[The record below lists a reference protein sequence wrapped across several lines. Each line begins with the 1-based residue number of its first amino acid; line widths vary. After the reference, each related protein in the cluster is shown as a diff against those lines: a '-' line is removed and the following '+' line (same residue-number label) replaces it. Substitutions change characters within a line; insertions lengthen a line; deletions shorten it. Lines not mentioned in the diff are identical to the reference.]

1 MAANAC
7 YGASNV
13 ACPCVLTDLDYSS
26 SCVFWLFLTSKTA
39 FSALEN
45 GIFNQGKPLVY
56 FIVAA
61 DIDDAMID
69 DAMIEIIKKTEKME
83 RYHVLLIKML

>member
-61 DIDDAMID
+61 DIDDAMI
-69 DAMIEIIKKTEKME
+69 EIIKKTEKME

>member
-61 DIDDAMID
+61 DIDDAMI
-69 DAMIEIIKKTEKME
+69 EIIKKTEKME
-83 RYHVLLIKML
+83 CYHVLLIKML